1 MKYFNHIT
9 TAEEIKKQFRAYCVN
24 MHPDKGGDPEEFKA
38 MMAEYNGIIKNF
50 EKAKEDA
57 RAEEEAR
64 QRAEEARKEAE
75 EERKREEE
83 EARKAAEALRDVIA
97 RWSGKLK
104 TVKPADGWSWKPAS
118 DYLAAVKYNIK
129 QILNKYF
136 LGVDFKVSL
145 KNKTWSASAEIFWT
159 DGPTVQQVE
168 EVAELKLFISHYHVC
183 DPYEDYGHDE
193 EMKSTRAWRE
203 QYGQISANSFEF
215 TRTFSDL
222 GKAEVMAKIYEVF
235 PQFAGMTKKSDA
247 AFISFDDALHLCQLL
262 GFHHKETGKAW
273 ADLSEEEREKRRV
286 YDDLHEAQRKIIYD
300 LESSR
305 SWYNKKTTLG
315 CVIDA
320 FLKVYTVSEETT
332 KAAAEAAA
340 APVFES
346 KHGKTWQAI
355 KKALGANVFCMSE
368 DGSCN
373 YKEISINEAAEMVA
387 KSEKVYLGKPDMY
400 DGERCIYGVNGGGAK
415 VQQKRADKF
424 AAVGIQISNYGYNSY
439 KDVEIL
445 QFAANVL
452 AELRKDAEDVEK
464 QRKEWE
470 EEQKSGK
477 QTAAKADRSQK
488 AVKNEKAAEGVDM
501 TAAPADGLWLS
512 EIPGGVVVM
521 GDQRTT
527 LKNRKA
533 IKAHGARWNRIT
545 HLWEATTPEAVAAI
559 REWFGMTKQSAADA
573 EQPAT
578 EQQDESAQTA
588 LNAAQS
594 KETTASDEQQTAS
607 ENEQQSAADEPQQD
621 EATATNEETAEQ
633 QPEDEISTEA
643 AADAAICE
651 QVEAV
656 GALASALSFLIDV
669 VISVSKEAKAAADQA
684 AASAAE
690 AAAQDAAAER
700 EQKRKEAAAIL
711 RSQIKKVSEQ
721 VASLSDTLAQMMERL
736 DTLESG
742 QDVSEE
748 ATEEPQQDATAEDGA
763 TAQQSEETAQDR
775 KKSGSGS
782 GVSLDMLRAAAE
794 DVERLTDA
802 NEHGRAA
809 LSELYTLCACGV
821 DVRDLIDEVRGINT
835 AETFGRGS
843 ATEIRAKRSKAR
855 RAARN
860 RAKVVLNA
868 EELRTLY
875 TWDDSTEPGSD
886 KAA

>member
-1 MKYFNHIT
+1 MKYFKNIT
-9 TAEEIKKQFRAYCVN
+9 TAEEIKKQFRAYCVS

-50 EKAKEDA
+50 EQAKK
-57 RAEEEAR
+57 RAEEEEEAR
-64 QRAEEARKEAE
+64 KAAEEARKEAE

-83 EARKAAEALRDVIA
+83 EARKAAEALREVIE

-104 TVKPADGWSWKPAS
+104 TVKPAGGWIEKPSA

-136 LGVDFKVSL
+136 PGVDFKVSL

-168 EVAELKLFISHYHVC
+168 EVAELNFFISHYHTC
-183 DPYEDYGHDE
+183 SPYEDYGHDE

-203 QYGQISANSFEF
+203 QYGQISADRFEF
-215 TRTFSDL
+215 TRIFSEL

-247 AFISFDDALHLCQLL
+247 AFISFDDSFRLCQFL
-262 GFHHKETGKAW
+262 GFCHKETGKAW
-273 ADLSEEEREKRRV
+273 ADLSEEEREARRAH
-286 YDDLHEAQRKIIYD
+286 DELFEAQQKVCYD

-305 SWYNKKTTLG
+305 SWYDKKTSLG

-332 KAAAEAAA
+332 QAAAEAAA
-340 APVFES
+340 APVFEA
-346 KHGKTWQAI
+346 KHGRTWQAI

-368 DGSCN
+368 EGSYH

-387 KSEKVYLGKPDMY
+387 KGEKVYLGKPDMF

-424 AAVGIQISNYGYNSY
+424 AAVGIHISNCGYNSY

-452 AELRKDAEDVEK
+452 AELRKDAEEVEQ
-464 QRKEWE
+464 QRKQWE
-470 EEQKSGK
+470 ERQ
-477 QTAAKADRSQK
+477 ADRSQK
-488 AVKNEKAAEGVDM
+488 AAKNEKTAEGVDM
-501 TAAPADGLWLS
+501 TAAPAEGLWLS

-527 LKNRKA
+527 FKNRKA

-559 REWFGMTKQSAADA
+559 REWFGMTKQSAAD
-573 EQPAT
+573 T
-578 EQQDESAQTA
+578 EQQDETAQTA
-588 LNAAQS
+588 KDGAQS
-594 KETTASDEQQTAS
+594 DETT
-607 ENEQQSAADEPQQD
+607 
-621 EATATNEETAEQ
+621 
-633 QPEDEISTEA
+633 
-643 AADAAICE
+643 AADAATCE

-656 GALASALSFLIDV
+656 GALASALSFLIGG
-669 VISVSKEAKAAADQA
+669 IVSANERVNEALKKAAEK
-684 AASAAE
+684 AAE
-690 AAAQDAAAER
+690 ATANFEAEHR
-700 EQKRKEAAAIL
+700 AEERKEAAAIL
-711 RSQIKKVSEQ
+711 REQIKNVSEQ
-721 VASLSDTLAQMMERL
+721 VARLSDTLAQMLERL
-736 DTLESG
+736 NALGSG

-748 ATEEPQQDATAEDGA
+748 ATEEPQTGATAQDGA
-763 TAQQSEETAQDR
+763 AAQQSEETAQSR
-775 KKSGSGS
+775 QEGSSGS

-794 DVERLTDA
+794 DIERLEYI

-821 DVRDLIDEVRGINT
+821 DVRDLIDEVRDINT
-835 AETFGRGS
+835 AE
-843 ATEIRAKRSKAR
+843 ALEQKPAPEIWVTRANLCRQ
-855 RAARN
+855 ARN
-860 RAKVVLNA
+860 RAKVVLSA
-868 EELRTLY
+868 EELQTLY
-875 TWDDSTEPGSD
+875 TWDDSPEPCEPFTPSADPSTSD
-886 KAA
+886 RNRRTAAA